1 MVDTNLFIA
10 VIKNPRKDTTSLKLL
25 LALIDDTDIALIGN
39 EFLIMEMEKYT
50 QVFESARGREIVQKL
65 IDKIRIIDVNEKFLR
80 LCKSYFPEDELI
92 DMYHAATCI
101 QADSILITNDR
112 HFDKINDD
120 KIIEVWSISKT
131 IVEFGL

>member
-120 KIIEVWSISKT
+120 KIIEVWSINKT